1 MILRR
6 PTNEGVVGLLKAV
19 LWSKFNYQRCRNN
32 DLFVG
37 RSPILGKNVFP
48 IAFLSNNLSNKKH
61 RNKLKAMR
69 LFKIVPVSKY
79 LSTNWKS
86 MVFYSVG
93 LPIWIN
99 INFAV
104 AGVYGK
110 KIIKLPGRLYINRC
124 ALIRAALLFFVSFLF
139 YFLLYLV
146 FMTGGGGEL
155 WKAVSQF
162 WGDAGGSNSTPN
174 PGHDPAG
181 SSDLLVAAGA
191 GNQPQEGE
199 MLVIPSPEIS
209 QGELL
214 GEADAAPAGPEA
226 DAVSEEDLD
235 AWLNRIKSEEGKKKF
250 QSPLLSALN
259 KLSNLPSKGGRFRP
273 GQPEL
278 DSADLSLL
286 KCWKKRILKL
296 LCSKELRSPIKV
308 TKGQWEAALEKLLE
322 GRGPYDWL
330 TAGKAIERERERC
343 PFFRRLVDEVERM
356 KFCQKRK
363 GKGKTTST
371 GAE

>member
-1 MILRR
+1 M
-6 PTNEGVVGLLKAV
+6 V
-19 LWSKFNYQRCRNN
+19 L
-32 DLFVG
+32 
-37 RSPILGKNVFP
+37 
-48 IAFLSNNLSNKKH
+48 
-61 RNKLKAMR
+61 
-69 LFKIVPVSKY
+69 
-79 LSTNWKS
+79 
-86 MVFYSVG
+86 YSVG
-93 LPIWIN
+93 LRIWIN
-99 INFAV
+99 INLSV

-124 ALIRAALLFFVSFLF
+124 ALIRAALLLFVSFLF

-214 GEADAAPAGPEA
+214 GEMLVIPSPEISQGELLGEADAAPAGPEA
-226 DAVSEEDLD
+226 DAVSEDNEDLD
-235 AWLNRIKSEEGKKKF
+235 TWLNRIKSEEGKKQF
-250 QSPLLSALN
+250 QSSFLSDVN
-259 KLSNLPSKGGRFRP
+259 KLINLPSKGGRFRP
-273 GQPEL
+273 EL
-278 DSADLSLL
+278 DSADLLL
-286 KCWKKRILKL
+286 LNCWKKRILKL
-296 LCSKELRSPIKV
+296 LCTKELRSPIKV
-308 TKGQWEAALEKLLE
+308 TKRQWEAALEKLLE

>member
-1 MILRR
+1 MRIL
-6 PTNEGVVGLLKAV
+6 
-19 LWSKFNYQRCRNN
+19 
-32 DLFVG
+32 
-37 RSPILGKNVFP
+37 
-48 IAFLSNNLSNKKH
+48 
-61 RNKLKAMR
+61 
-69 LFKIVPVSKY
+69 KIVPVSKY
-79 LSTNWKS
+79 LSTNFKS
-86 MVFYSVG
+86 LFLYSLGIRV
-93 LPIWIN
+93 WIN
-99 INFAV
+99 IHFSV

-110 KIIKLPGRLYINRC
+110 TIIKLPGRLYINRC
-124 ALIRAALLFFVSFLF
+124 ALIRAALLFFVAFLF
-139 YFLLYLV
+139 YFMLYLV

-162 WGDAGGSNSTPN
+162 LGDAGGSNSTPPN

-226 DAVSEEDLD
+226 DAVSEEDEDIETWLD
-235 AWLNRIKSEEGKKKF
+235 RIKSEEGKKEGKKKF
-250 QSPLLSALN
+250 QSPFLSDLN
-259 KLSNLPSKGGRFRP
+259 KIINLPSKGRRFRP

-278 DSADLSLL
+278 DSADLFLL
-286 KCWKKRILKL
+286 NFWKKKILKL

-308 TKGQWEAALEKLLE
+308 SKGQWEAALEKLLE
-322 GRGPYDWL
+322 GKGPYDWL
-330 TAGKAIERERERC
+330 AAGKALGREREGC

-356 KFCQKRK
+356 KLCQKRK
-363 GKGKTTST
+363 KG
-371 GAE
+371 